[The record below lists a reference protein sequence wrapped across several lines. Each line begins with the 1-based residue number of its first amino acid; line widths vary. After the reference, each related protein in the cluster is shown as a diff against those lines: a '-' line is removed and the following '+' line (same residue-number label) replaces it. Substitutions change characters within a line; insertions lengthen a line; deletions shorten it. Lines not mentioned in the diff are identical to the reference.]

1 MILRKICVVRR
12 GEKVLSFYVTKRE
25 LLIAVNIWK
34 RYRVDLKVK
43 QKTKTRIIRDKGVEF
58 EVPNF
63 KFGN

>member
-1 MILRKICVVRR
+1 MILRKICFVRR

-34 RYRVDLKVK
+34 RYRIDLKVK
-43 QKTKTRIIRDKGVEF
+43 QKTKARIIGDKGVEF